1 MEQPISDHRLA
12 APAAAAST
20 ARAPTLVVTLAGG
33 GWHHETVQILE
44 RLAPDDF
51 AYVYVGGAF
60 TNPRTNAVPAPHA
73 GQRIAWPQMGQ
84 TRGRPLRPLLNVLR
98 LGSVFCR
105 AVGLVCRYRP
115 RGMLSLGTPNA
126 VPLFLVGRLF
136 GVRCVFVESLTR
148 VRDLSRT
155 GKLLYHLRLV
165 DRLYVQWPALVER
178 YPRAVFA
185 GAVV

>member
-1 MEQPISDHRLA
+1 MEQPISDHGLA
-12 APAAAAST
+12 APAAAAPT
-20 ARAPTLVVTLAGG
+20 ARVPTLIVTLAGG
-33 GWHHETVQILE
+33 GWHHATVQILE

-51 AYVYVGGAF
+51 TYVYVGGAF
-60 TNPRTNAVPAPHA
+60 THQKTNAVPAPHP
-73 GQRIAWPQMGQ
+73 GRRIAWPQMGQ
-84 TRGRPLRPLLNVLR
+84 TRGRPLRPLLNLLR
-98 LGSVFCR
+98 LASVFCR
-105 AVGLVCRYRP
+105 ALGLVYRLRP
-115 RGMLSLGTPNA
+115 RGMLSVGTPNA

-155 GKLLYHLRLV
+155 GKVLYHLRLA

-178 YPRAVFA
+178 YPRAVFV